1 MKRRIERIT
10 LFLAALWNII
20 TATLT
25 IFAYSNWFK
34 NEGIT
39 AFEEANQVNYISTSL
54 LDSLINIIM
63 VYGLLI
69 LTMGIINLFI
79 TKQLERERYN
89 KKTFIWLLICLLIQF
104 LSFDVIGVLLYIVT
118 ITLYSARN
126 RAYKVATN

>member
-25 IFAYSNWFK
+25 IVGYSNWFK

>member
-25 IFAYSNWFK
+25 IVGYSNWFK

-39 AFEEANQVNYISTSL
+39 AFEGANQVNYISTSL

>member
-25 IFAYSNWFK
+25 IFGYSNWFK

>member
-1 MKRRIERIT
+1 MKRRIECIT

-25 IFAYSNWFK
+25 IVGYSNWFK

>member
-25 IFAYSNWFK
+25 IIGYSNWFK

-89 KKTFIWLLICLLIQF
+89 KKTFIWLVVCLLIQF

>member
-25 IFAYSNWFK
+25 IVGYSNWFK

-79 TKQLERERYN
+79 TKQLERERYS

>member
-1 MKRRIERIT
+1 MKRRSEK
-10 LFLAALWNII
+10 LSLYLGASWNIFTSI
-20 TATLT
+20 LT
-25 IFAYSNWFK
+25 IFGYSKWFK

>member
-20 TATLT
+20 TATVT
-25 IFAYSNWFK
+25 IVGYSNWFK

>member
-25 IFAYSNWFK
+25 IVGYSNWFK

-89 KKTFIWLLICLLIQF
+89 KKTFFWLLICLLIQF

>member
-1 MKRRIERIT
+1 MKRRIECIT

-25 IFAYSNWFK
+25 IVGYSNWFK
-34 NEGIT
+34 NEGVT

>member
-25 IFAYSNWFK
+25 IIGYSNWFK

>member
-25 IFAYSNWFK
+25 IVGYSNWFK

-89 KKTFIWLLICLLIQF
+89 KKTFFWLLMCLLIQF